1 MKLQDRLTKKV
12 KRTRVDKEIDNK
24 LKMKQSQ
31 KHGKAREGVQ
41 QFRGTL
47 IDSVTAIMNNDKT
60 RKTKVPEEEEKTKDD
75 IAVEDE
81 DTTPLMTI
89 SELKE
94 FRDWEKTHEEA
105 QGE

>member
-1 MKLQDRLTKKV
+1 
-12 KRTRVDKEIDNK
+12 
-24 LKMKQSQ
+24 
-31 KHGKAREGVQ
+31 
-41 QFRGTL
+41 
-47 IDSVTAIMNNDKT
+47 MNNDKT
-60 RKTKVPEEEEKTKDD
+60 RKTKVVEEEEKTKDD
-75 IAVEDE
+75 IAVEEE